1 MTLHALLAAVWLAF
15 APPSPGPSAEGPA
28 PEPCVSFTLA
38 NRGLR
43 AIPLRIPGVMNPNL
57 SPMSNSGVCLEPGQR
72 IYLQREGKDRLL
84 LEVTADLAD
93 SVLVVNRLL
102 REGEEGR

>member
-1 MTLHALLAAVWLAF
+1 MMLHALLFAAAVALA
-15 APPSPGPSAEGPA
+15 APSPGPSAEGPA

-43 AIPLRIPGVMNPNL
+43 SIPLRIPGVMNPNL

-72 IYLQREGKDRLL
+72 IYLQRKGKDRLL

-93 SVLVVNRLL
+93 TVLVVNRLL
-102 REGEEGR
+102 RQGEEGR